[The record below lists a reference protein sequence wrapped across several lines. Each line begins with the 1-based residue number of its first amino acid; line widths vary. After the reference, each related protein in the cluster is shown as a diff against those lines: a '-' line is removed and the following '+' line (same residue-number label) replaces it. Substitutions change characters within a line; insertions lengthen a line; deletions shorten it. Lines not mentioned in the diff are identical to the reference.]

1 MVVALPP
8 PVALNLPPV
17 EFSRKL
23 PQLSFAM
30 DPDASTAAV
39 MVNVVVLMA
48 AVTVYKAD
56 VELSL
61 GERVKLAGKVL
72 VKLSLAE

>member
-1 MVVALPP
+1 
-8 PVALNLPPV
+8 
-17 EFSRKL
+17 
-23 PQLSFAM
+23 M